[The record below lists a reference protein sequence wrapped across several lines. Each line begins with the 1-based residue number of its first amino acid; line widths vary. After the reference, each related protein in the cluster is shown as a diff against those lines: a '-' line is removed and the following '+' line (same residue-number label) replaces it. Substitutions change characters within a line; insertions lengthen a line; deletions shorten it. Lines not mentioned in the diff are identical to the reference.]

1 MNKTASKFLAILLTL
16 AMLFSLATLA
26 LAHDEFD
33 VEPHDE
39 CVEEAPEEEVSVQA
53 TCKHQTPGSS
63 TRLVLVYHKGTYL
76 DSSDCIGVFNQYG
89 TCELCNATIFIQQLT
104 MRIEHR
110 SAVESA
116 TCTGTVQT
124 WHNSCYS
131 CGKVKTTETHPCP
144 GASHVGSKCLWL
156 PI

>member
-39 CVEEAPEEEVSVQA
+39 SVEEALEEEVSVQA
-53 TCKHQTPGSS
+53 TCKHNWVQNEPYYVRHAGDYLSS
-63 TRLVLVYHKGTYL
+63 TECRAVLRKVAECTLCHAKVPADSYVVVNHEVQL
-76 DSSDCIGVFNQYG
+76 D
-89 TCELCNATIFIQQLT
+89 
-104 MRIEHR
+104 
-110 SAVESA
+110 SA
-116 TCTGTVQT
+116 TCTGTEQT
-124 WHNSCYS
+124 LQYS
-131 CGKVKTTETHPCP
+131 CRFCGGKKSSTSRACP
-144 GASHVGSKCLWL
+144 GSPHTGRTCLWL

>member
-1 MNKTASKFLAILLTL
+1 MNKTASKFLAIFLTL

-39 CVEEAPEEEVSVQA
+39 CVEEALEEEVSVQA
-53 TCKHQTPGSS
+53 TCKHNWVQNEPYYVRHAGDYLSS
-63 TRLVLVYHKGTYL
+63 TECRAVLRKVAECTLCHAKVPADFYVVMPHR
-76 DSSDCIGVFNQYG
+76 VF
-89 TCELCNATIFIQQLT
+89 ID
-104 MRIEHR
+104 
-110 SAVESA
+110 SA

-124 WHNSCYS
+124 WHKSCYY
-131 CGKVKTTETHPCP
+131 CGGLKTTETHPCP

>member
-1 MNKTASKFLAILLTL
+1 MNKTASKFLAIFLTL

-33 VEPHDE
+33 MEPHDE
-39 CVEEAPEEEVSVQA
+39 CVEEALEEEVSVQA
-53 TCKHQTPGSS
+53 TCNHQTPGS
-63 TRLVLVYHKGTYL
+63 TLTLVPVYHKGTYVN
-76 DSSDCIGVFNQYG
+76 SSECRAVFNQYG
-89 TCELCNATIFIQQLT
+89 TCKLCNARVYVQQL
-104 MRIEHR
+104 IIDSPHE
-110 SAVESA
+110 SATDSA

-124 WHNSCYS
+124 WHKSCYY
-131 CGKVKTTETHPCP
+131 CGGLKTTETHPCP